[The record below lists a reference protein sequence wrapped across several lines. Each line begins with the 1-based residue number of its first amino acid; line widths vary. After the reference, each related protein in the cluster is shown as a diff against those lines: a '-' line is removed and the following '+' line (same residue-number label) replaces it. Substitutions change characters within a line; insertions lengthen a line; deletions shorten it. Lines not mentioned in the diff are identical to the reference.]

1 MWKETV
7 NLLTP
12 AYPVY
17 KNFIL
22 PNKIIKKYSIGNYLT
37 TNLRTHKM

>member
-7 NLLTP
+7 NLLTL
-12 AYPVY
+12 AYLVY

-22 PNKIIKKYSIGNYLT
+22 PNKIILKYSIVNYLT
-37 TNLRTHKM
+37 TNLHTHKI